1 MPIKLQASDMVSE
14 REAWRCRLRRK
25 LLAEEEAKLEKEFL
39 EKAQIGFKRMFGEGK
54 LDELRTFVEK
64 DDQACEIVDE
74 LWQWMM
80 EKHLEKD
87 EQTDEVEAERKCPW
101 CGGIGKSREE
111 SKEHRDLT
119 GERGSV
125 GFEREGYYCGRC
137 RKVFFPSG
145 SAA

>member
-1 MPIKLQASDMVSE
+1 MV
-14 REAWRCRLRRK
+14 RK
-25 LLAEEEAKLEKEFL
+25 LSAEEEAKLEREFM
-39 EKAQIGFKRMFGEGK
+39 EKAQEGFKRMFGEGK
-54 LDELRTFVEK
+54 LDELRTFVQK
-64 DDQACEIVDE
+64 DNQACEIVDE

-87 EQTDEVEAERKCPW
+87 EQTGEVEATRRCPC

-111 SKEHRDLT
+111 AKERRDLI

-125 GFEREGYYCGRC
+125 GFERGGYYCGRC

-145 SAA
+145 QAA

>member
-1 MPIKLQASDMVSE
+1 MGRNLS
-14 REAWRCRLRRK
+14 
-25 LLAEEEAKLEKEFL
+25 AEEKANLKEEFFRKAEVGIEK
-39 EKAQIGFKRMFGEGK
+39 MFGDGK
-54 LDELRTFVEK
+54 LDELRTFVQK
-64 DDQACEIVDE
+64 DHQACEVVDE

-87 EQTDEVEAERKCPW
+87 EQSEKVEAKRLCPW

-111 SKEHRDLT
+111 SQEHRDLI

-125 GFEREGYYCGRC
+125 GFEREGFYCGRC

-145 SAA
+145 QTT